1 MVDLAW
7 LIDGIG
13 GVTSSSSGVSSATSS
28 VAPMDAR
35 ELFLQSDAA
44 LRSVVDALTPSDL
57 ELAAPAEWSTGH
69 RSASLTLRD
78 IVLRHAYDEA
88 WIPDLLAGRTTDEV
102 GDRWKPVL
110 DSDSSRDDPIGTYD
124 AIHDATTAA
133 MSAPDLDQGMTLHFS
148 YGDYPFREGI
158 LHPTSYRAFQAWQIA
173 RLVGSGFHYSPEL
186 IAGLNE
192 LLLPIVPML
201 RGFGVFPPEQQP
213 PAGADDETR
222 LLCAV
227 GYWHE

>member
-1 MVDLAW
+1 
-7 LIDGIG
+7 
-13 GVTSSSSGVSSATSS
+13 
-28 VAPMDAR
+28 MDAR
-35 ELFLQSDAA
+35 ELFLLSDAA
-44 LRSVVDALTPSDL
+44 LRSVVDALTPADL
-57 ELAAPAEWSTGH
+57 ELAVPADWSTGH
-69 RSASLTLRD
+69 RSASLTVRD

-88 WIPDLLAGRTTDEV
+88 WIPDLLAGRTFEEV

-110 DSDSSRDDPIGTYD
+110 TSDDPIATYD
-124 AIHDATTAA
+124 AIHDKATAA
-133 MSAPDLDQGMTLHFS
+133 MSAPGLDQGMTLHFS
-148 YGDYPFREGI
+148 YGDYPFSEGI
-158 LHPTSYRAFQAWQIA
+158 LHPTSYRAFQSWQIA
-173 RLVGSGFHYSPEL
+173 RLVGSPFHLSPDL

-213 PAGADDETR
+213 PAAADDETR

>member
-1 MVDLAW
+1 
-7 LIDGIG
+7 
-13 GVTSSSSGVSSATSS
+13 
-28 VAPMDAR
+28 MDAR
-35 ELFLQSDAA
+35 ELFLHSDAA
-44 LRSVVDALTPSDL
+44 LRSVVDALAPSDL
-57 ELAAPAEWSTGH
+57 ERAAPAEWSAGH

-102 GDRWKPVL
+102 GDRWKSVL
-110 DSDSSRDDPIGTYD
+110 DSEGSRDDPIGTYD
-124 AIHDATTAA
+124 ALHDAATSA
-133 MSAPDLDQGMTLHFS
+133 MSAPDLDQSMTLHFS
-148 YGDYPFREGI
+148 YGDYPFSEGI

-173 RLVGSGFHYSPEL
+173 RLVGSGFHLSPEL

-192 LLLPIVPML
+192 LVLPTVAAL
-201 RGFGVFPPEQQP
+201 RGFGVFPPEQEP
-213 PAGADDETR
+213 PTGADDETR

>member
-1 MVDLAW
+1 
-7 LIDGIG
+7 
-13 GVTSSSSGVSSATSS
+13 
-28 VAPMDAR
+28 MDAR

-44 LRSVVDALTPSDL
+44 LRLVVDTLTPSDL
-57 ELAAPAEWSTGH
+57 ERDAPAEWNVGH

-88 WIPDLLAGRTTDEV
+88 WIPDLLAGRTVDEV
-102 GDRWKPVL
+102 GDRWKQVL
-110 DSDSSRDDPIGTYD
+110 TSDDPIGTYD
-124 AIHDATTAA
+124 AIHDAATDA

-173 RLVGSGFHYSPEL
+173 RLVGSPFHFSPGL

-213 PAGADDETR
+213 PAAADDETR

>member
-1 MVDLAW
+1 
-7 LIDGIG
+7 
-13 GVTSSSSGVSSATSS
+13 
-28 VAPMDAR
+28 MDAR
-35 ELFLQSDAA
+35 ELFLLSDAA

-69 RSASLTLRD
+69 RSASLAVRD

-88 WIPDLLAGRTTDEV
+88 WIPDLLAGRTIEEV
-102 GDRWKPVL
+102 GDRWKSVL
-110 DSDSSRDDPIGTYD
+110 ESDDPIATYD
-124 AIHDATTAA
+124 AIHDTATVA
-133 MSAPDLDQGMTLHFS
+133 MSASDLDQGMTLHFS

-158 LHPTSYRAFQAWQIA
+158 LHPTSYRAFQSWQIA
-173 RLVGSGFHYSPEL
+173 RLVGSPFHFSPAL

-192 LLLPIVPML
+192 LLLPEVPML
-201 RGFGVFPPEQQP
+201 RGFGVFPPEQTP
-213 PAGADDETR
+213 PSGADDETR

>member
-1 MVDLAW
+1 
-7 LIDGIG
+7 
-13 GVTSSSSGVSSATSS
+13 
-28 VAPMDAR
+28 MDAR
-35 ELFLQSDAA
+35 ELFLQADAA
-44 LRSVVDALTPSDL
+44 LRSVIDALTPSQL

-102 GDRWKPVL
+102 GDRWKSVL
-110 DSDSSRDDPIGTYD
+110 DSEASHDDPIGTYD
-124 AIHDATTAA
+124 AIHDAATAA
-133 MSAPDLDQGMTLHFS
+133 MSAPGLDQGMTLHFS

-173 RLVGSGFHYSPEL
+173 RLVGSGFHFSPEL

-192 LLLPIVPML
+192 LLLPIVPAL
-201 RGFGVFPPEQQP
+201 RGFGVFPAEQQP
-213 PAGADDETR
+213 PADADDETR

>member
-1 MVDLAW
+1 
-7 LIDGIG
+7 
-13 GVTSSSSGVSSATSS
+13 
-28 VAPMDAR
+28 MDAR
-35 ELFLQSDAA
+35 ELFLHSDAA
-44 LRSVVDALTPSDL
+44 LRSVVDALAPSDL
-57 ELAAPAEWSTGH
+57 ERAAPAEWSAGH

-102 GDRWKPVL
+102 GDRWKSVL
-110 DSDSSRDDPIGTYD
+110 DSEGSRDDPIGTYD
-124 AIHDATTAA
+124 ALHDAATSA
-133 MSAPDLDQGMTLHFS
+133 MSAPDLDQSMTLHFS
-148 YGDYPFREGI
+148 YGDYPFSEGI

-173 RLVGSGFHYSPEL
+173 RLVGSGFHLSPEL

-192 LLLPIVPML
+192 LVLPTVPAL
-201 RGFGVFPPEQQP
+201 RGFGVFPPEQEP
-213 PAGADDETR
+213 PTGADDETR

>member
-1 MVDLAW
+1 
-7 LIDGIG
+7 
-13 GVTSSSSGVSSATSS
+13 
-28 VAPMDAR
+28 MDAR
-35 ELFLQSDAA
+35 ELFLLSDAA

-57 ELAAPAEWSTGH
+57 ELAAPADWSAGH
-69 RSASLTLRD
+69 RSASSQLSD

-88 WIPDLLAGRTTDEV
+88 WIPDLLAGRTVEEV

-110 DSDSSRDDPIGTYD
+110 TSDDPIGTYD
-124 AIHDATTAA
+124 AIHDKATAA
-133 MSAPDLDQGMTLHFS
+133 MSVPDLDQGMTLHFS
-148 YGDYPFREGI
+148 YGEYPFSEGI

-173 RLVGSGFHYSPEL
+173 RLVGSEFHFSPDL

-213 PAGADDETR
+213 PAAADDETR

>member
-1 MVDLAW
+1 
-7 LIDGIG
+7 
-13 GVTSSSSGVSSATSS
+13 
-28 VAPMDAR
+28 MDAR

-44 LRSVVDALTPSDL
+44 LRSVIDALTPADL

-69 RSASLTLRD
+69 RSTSLSLRD

-88 WIPDLLAGRTTDEV
+88 WIPDLLAGRTIDEV
-102 GDRWKPVL
+102 GDHWKAVL
-110 DSDSSRDDPIGTYD
+110 SADTPIATYD
-124 AIHDATTAA
+124 AIHDAATAA

-201 RGFGVFPPEQQP
+201 RSFGVFPPEQQAP
-213 PAGADDETR
+213 TEADDETR